1 MRKDVTGRLWSID
14 YRGYCPA
21 GWPVRLAEMFVP
33 GGGSRPPAEILG
45 VRHTLGSGY
54 GLTCQHVAPPPR
66 QIGQENL
73 ADRRQKRAA
82 RRIERS
88 APLFA
93 EQFLAEELA
102 AKPDYYAGVTDPE
115 IAAKHDAVLAAEGR
129 RYEELLSRPNR
140 LVVLAEEPEAAR
152 EKAARIREELVER
165 GERGRGEEG
174 ERGSGRGGHGP
185 LG

>member
-1 MRKDVTGRLWSID
+1 MGKDVTGRLWSID
-14 YRGYCPA
+14 FRGYCPA
-21 GWPVRLAEMFVP
+21 GWPARLAEMFVP

-45 VRHTLGSGY
+45 VRYTLGSGY
-54 GLTCQHVAPPPR
+54 SLTCQHVAPPPR
-66 QIGQENL
+66 QIGQDNL
-73 ADRRQKRAA
+73 AVRRQKRAA

-115 IAAKHDAVLAAEGR
+115 IAARHDAVLAAEGR

-165 GERGRGEEG
+165 GERGRGG
-174 ERGSGRGGHGP
+174 VDAADAGR
-185 LG
+185 

>member
-1 MRKDVTGRLWSID
+1 M
-14 YRGYCPA
+14 
-21 GWPVRLAEMFVP
+21 
-33 GGGSRPPAEILG
+33 
-45 VRHTLGSGY
+45 
-54 GLTCQHVAPPPR
+54 TCQHVAPPPR
-66 QIGQENL
+66 QIGQDNL
-73 ADRRQKRAA
+73 AVRRQKRAA

-115 IAAKHDAVLAAEGR
+115 IAARHDAVLAAEGR

-165 GERGRGEEG
+165 GAKVRGGEG
-174 ERGSGRGGHGP
+174 ERGSGGVDAVDAVDAVDTDEHGG
-185 LG
+185 